1 MKKLESEGDRAEVG
15 PKMCLLRQSQ
25 TKYLKQNRGI
35 WSNWTGKK
43 SLVSIF
49 ACFLTATDKV

>member
-1 MKKLESEGDRAEVG
+1 MKKLELEGDRAEVG

-43 SLVSIF
+43 KFGIYFRVF
-49 ACFLTATDKV
+49 FNCY

>member
-1 MKKLESEGDRAEVG
+1 MKKLELEGDRAEVG

-43 SLVSIF
+43 
-49 ACFLTATDKV
+49 KVWYLFSRVF